1 MDVMI
6 QEQALDPFF
15 STKPGH
21 LGIGLCL
28 ANSIWRR
35 HGGTL
40 SIHSRPGKGT
50 TLKMTYNLCVEPTH
64 HLR

>member
-1 MDVMI
+1 MDDQV
-6 QEQALDPFF
+6 QERALEPFF

-40 SIHSRPGKGT
+40 SIRSSPGRGT
-50 TLKMTYNLCVEPTH
+50 VVQLAYGVST
-64 HLR
+64 